1 MKIYLG
7 QEMDQWLDDDK
18 HLERWEDNT
27 LSASDRRVLLACWYT
42 AAVKRALEGE
52 AKLEYF
58 QHAGALLTADG
69 TDDELIK
76 FEGVPDEGVPD
87 EGVPD
92 QVKSTVSNLSCLCAL

>member
-1 MKIYLG
+1 MPIPVVHH
-7 QEMDQWLDDDK
+7 
-18 HLERWEDNT
+18 HL
-27 LSASDRRVLLACWYT
+27 
-42 AAVKRALEGE
+42 ALE
-52 AKLEYF
+52 
-58 QHAGALLTADG
+58 LLGSADG